1 MAAEKT
7 IKLGERQLERAV
19 VESGLTPA
27 HSRSIW
33 QRLEANS
40 QLQSRFEPAHVG
52 YFFGALLVIGAMG
65 WFITDGWDNF
75 KGWQLA
81 AIAIGYAAVFAM
93 VGRHLWR
100 SQLFRIPGG
109 LLVTIAVCMAPLA
122 IYGLERQL
130 GMWPATDPGSYTQ
143 FHPYIKASWVYM
155 ELGTILTAL
164 VALRFVKFP
173 FLTAPATYALWYMS
187 MDVTALIFGREW
199 RWQDECI
206 ISATLGAILLLVS
219 YYADGKFELDFSFWG
234 YLFGLLM
241 FTGGLSAME
250 SGSEL
255 GKFVYF
261 LAHFGLIVVS
271 LLLHRR
277 VFLVFGALGV
287 FGYLS
292 NEAYTYFRYSVAFP
306 FVLTLIGIGVIF
318 AAMQYKKREQV
329 LEAKIRGW
337 LSRDITKLG
346 KPAGAGP

>member
-1 MAAEKT
+1 MARETT
-7 IKLGERQLERAV
+7 IKIGEKQLQNAV
-19 VESGLTPA
+19 IESGCTA
-27 HSRSIW
+27 SQAATIW
-33 QRLEANS
+33 QRLQESS
-40 QLQSRFEPAHVG
+40 QQQSRFEPAHVG

-81 AIAIGYAAVFAM
+81 TIATGYAAVFVL

-100 SQLFRIPGG
+100 TTLFRVPGG
-109 LLVTIAVCMAPLA
+109 LLMTIAVCMTPLVV
-122 IYGLERQL
+122 YGLERQFGL
-130 GMWPATDPGSYTQ
+130 WPAEDPGSYTR

-155 ELGTILTAL
+155 ELSTILAAL
-164 VALRFVKFP
+164 LALRYVKFP
-173 FLTAPATYALWYMS
+173 FLTAPAVYALWYMS
-187 MDVTALIFGREW
+187 MDLTALIFGRDW
-199 RWQDECI
+199 RWADECI

-219 YYADGKFELDFSFWG
+219 YWLDGKSEQDFSFWG

-255 GKFVYF
+255 GKFGYF
-261 LAHFGLIVVS
+261 LAHLGLIAVS

-277 VFLVFGALGV
+277 VFLVFGSLGV
-287 FGYLS
+287 FGYLC

-306 FVLTLIGIGVIF
+306 FVLTLIGVGVIF

-329 LEAKIRGW
+329 LEAKIRSW
-337 LSRDITKLG
+337 LSRDVTGFAK
-346 KPAGAGP
+346 GAGTGP